1 MLDEI
6 ESAQIAFEY
15 KIRDLKSR
23 DSINDAF

>member
-6 ESAQIAFEY
+6 ESAQIAFEQ